1 MRFIRQIIQQ
11 LGLSPRE
18 GGGGAK
24 RFCLPLLALICAAA
38 LAGLYL
44 APSRAADY
52 WSDAANKAWYGDGKS
67 TDFYISTSADLAG
80 LAQLVNERKNFKDK
94 TIHLTADIDLGGAE
108 SWTPIGKAELYE
120 LPKTFNGTFDGG
132 GYAVTG
138 LYIKTD
144 ENYQGLFGYIW
155 NATVKDLSVS
165 GSVSG
170 GDYTG
175 AVVGHAGGDNPGST
189 IINCVSDAAV
199 SGDSYVGGIAGAV
212 EVSQGNAS
220 VSGCVNGGAVS
231 GSSNIGGIAGALNN
245 AIASDCANAGAVTG
259 DGDWDSGIGGIAGY
273 GSDAGVVNCL
283 NRGDVRAEN
292 AAPNAGGIVGYYH
305 NISAKLCTNMGQVY
319 GGGCAG
325 GILGRH
331 DDGTSTVASCASVG
345 GVSGGVNTGAIV
357 GGAFFTGSDGSQSRH
372 ATLSNCLW
380 YERGSVNAGLKA
392 AGDDNSGTFTS
403 AMAASADKYGALA
416 ATYAP
421 DPTSAMIPAGRT
433 KTLFRSWPGVN
444 TSAVTDV
451 SYDVSPAFGL
461 SLDKNDNKS
470 VTATMTTSGDY
481 TVSVSATFTP
491 SKLASG
497 GAPTAYTTEKMT
509 LRVGEG
515 WPYLPVVYVTP
526 GGAGENDGSSWANAM
541 GGADFSAMLKWI
553 DTQNSG
559 TAYEFRVAAGIYA
572 QTETLSLP
580 KGVKLYGGFA
590 GTETE
595 TIASRDIKT
604 NVTTLT
610 AATGASISIVTGGE
624 DATSADT
631 VLDGFTITGGKGT
644 NIGDIFGGGMFNISS
659 SPLVANCIFKDNTSD
674 AGGAMLN
681 YYGSSPYVYKCTF
694 EANTGGAV
702 YNVDDGEGSGPL
714 SPRFAE
720 CVFKKNT
727 AESTSA
733 GIHNSGDGCRS
744 VIERCRFIENESSEG
759 SAVTD
764 SFQACS
770 VISGSEFTKNISTS
784 TSLGGGA
791 IFINTLDTPAI
802 TNCTFIENKAS
813 YQGGA
818 IYAYATSN
826 LALTGCTFSGNSA
839 VSAGGAVYTERATS
853 TIINSIFWDD
863 KAASGS
869 EISVTGGTSD
879 SAVISN
885 CVIKTGGVNGTAAI
899 TSSDIFTGDPK
910 FLNDSPVD
918 NGGPVPTMAVSAGG
932 SAYRA
937 GLKPGTSFTGADG
950 KTYTTP
956 LTDAR
961 GVSFDKAHAEIGAYA
976 YEIASADASVSGSL
990 ELAAG
995 ASADLAPYAGA
1006 KLVSTDVLDTNAGRA
1021 AVWTSASAD
1030 IATVSDG
1037 VASGVAKGKTTLTAS
1052 FGGASGSLPVTV
1064 FAAHGDVT
1072 EERMTD
1078 TPDANGYG
1086 SGVIAVSS
1094 DARESIAI
1102 YDALGLLSDD
1112 QKLPANIDPTANPI
1126 DASSVDVTTSADI
1139 YTSADIRGAV
1149 ARYLSIDAE
1158 AEGDSP
1164 YKVRLVRVNNTVA
1177 SRAGEGDT
1185 LFAKFWRFLTSLFGN
1200 DEEQAKHVED
1210 YLPLQT
1216 NFVISEDQLPG
1227 HLAYRFGYGT
1237 HGDNP
1242 GYQFTSDDMT
1252 EFIREVNPFVVVKS
1266 GDVVEARS
1274 LYDIVSG
1281 DVTKYITVERAG
1293 TTDTT
1298 SNIDHFTYTI
1308 KTRVLLFNKAGAVTV
1323 GAGKEFVMPVALSDD
1338 AKTKTRESG
1347 NYFLVEDGAEDGGYD
1362 LCLAFAV
1369 KTPKVL
1375 HVKPND
1381 GDGNNSGD
1389 GATWDTA
1396 LTSADFADRLR
1407 QINGKVRP
1415 DLASFYAAD
1424 EYGYEFWVA
1433 SGDYRPTADAQKTGY
1448 YFALTSNVRLYGGFA
1463 GTEKSAAD
1471 RAAGNVSTLSG
1482 KLAENVETSY
1492 VLYGTEVK
1500 GAVVDGFTVSG
1511 GDRGI
1516 YLENAEVRI
1525 SGCRVEGNTRRGF
1538 DASSSRLEIESSL
1551 IAANGTSGIWC
1562 ESGAVTLKDST
1573 LTGNKTGAVY
1583 MQDGEGGPYALRA
1596 ENCTFSGNSAE
1607 SSGGA
1612 VSFAG
1617 SSGELLLA
1625 NCTFSG
1631 NSAVTE
1637 GGAGGAIANP
1647 PEGFKIYNTLFAG
1660 NSASRGKDIDAP
1672 STKGELVNSRF
1683 DAGGIYADNI
1693 TSTDCTTAD
1702 ALLLTAS
1709 PDNNGGPVPTMAVSA
1724 GGSAFRAGV
1733 TPGTVISGDFK
1744 TPLTD
1749 ARGVSFDKAHAEIG
1763 AYAYEIAS
1771 ADASVKTGAP
1781 EELILGT
1788 SSDIDNVF
1796 SLAAHLTGTASPDR
1810 YAAAFN
1816 ITSVTS
1822 DVVSVDNG
1830 ALYALKTG
1838 SSTVTAESTKG
1849 KNADGKP
1856 VKFSGATKTLK
1867 VAIPVASLD
1876 ISETPRVI
1884 RRGASAQ
1891 FSLVLPNGY
1900 TSADIESRDIA
1911 WKLPE
1916 GEGKYSI
1923 TPSKDGLSATVTAG
1937 NVLFDASST
1946 ITATI
1951 AGKTS
1956 GETKTLT
1963 ATVSTPVGETPKPPV
1978 TPANRTDGA
1987 GGESGSGILDI
1998 VGTSEDF
2005 AIYDAMNDLGAAANL
2020 PGGISA
2026 DVKPIGATSADVVTS
2041 EDLFSAEQ
2049 IKAAVTEYWGLGA
2062 ASEDRVRLVEVQNTV
2077 ASRADEGGTLFA
2089 KVWRFLV
2096 SLFKD
2101 GGNEAPDAGDY
2112 LPIEAHF
2119 TIGSADIAALPDEVK
2134 EGLSAGN
2141 LLSKVNLFAV
2151 VSEDGKVSARSLA
2164 DAASGDLA
2172 AYITVSGGND
2182 AGYTVQTRVMLFNMK
2197 GGVSGDVEADKAAG
2211 AKWVQPLK
2219 AASSDARP
2227 NDKDN
2232 YFIVQDGAEDDR
2244 YDLCLAFAAKEPNY
2258 AEVSVTASG
2267 DIESKDIEYV
2277 RWTVSGDA
2285 AQHEAGSSA
2294 DIRGGEQSVTLIVPG
2309 GCHVTLSD
2317 ETQTLSRDVKTIT
2330 SADVAWGGEWKITAL
2345 FEKIKAESVTLDK
2358 TTLALAV
2365 GGSYKLTAKA
2375 APAEAYANYA
2385 LWAWTTSDGNVAE
2398 VAADG
2403 TVTAK
2408 AAGKATI
2415 TAAANDGSGAKAE
2428 CVVTVRKSAADDPAV
2443 TPAEPEAVKPE
2454 VVTPNE
2460 NVVPVTPGYVTDPV
2474 KQEDVMNEIGLK
2486 AEDAAVTGNGSLT
2499 VAGGLADKAAE
2510 EVIANDPD
2518 TVSKD
2523 SVISLPVTVS
2533 SADEAGM
2540 IHALGFKVSGDVFG
2554 KVDGVGEIR
2563 VLKIF
2568 TDGGGKAF
2576 TVVTAAEA
2584 MADKTVALYDANNE
2598 IVTGAIDAA
2607 ATYTLTAFILDGGE
2621 YDLDDKA
2628 DGKVIDPIAIIKQ
2641 AEPPVSPTPTPTP
2654 TGGSGGGCNAGAGA
2668 LALAALIPLAVRRGK
2683 R

>member
-1 MRFIRQIIQQ
+1 MTAVSYGVSPDI
-11 LGLSPRE
+11 GLT
-18 GGGGAK
+18 
-24 RFCLPLLALICAAA
+24 L
-38 LAGLYL
+38 
-44 APSRAADY
+44 
-52 WSDAANKAWYGDGKS
+52 
-67 TDFYISTSADLAG
+67 SAD
-80 LAQLVNERKNFKDK
+80 V
-94 TIHLTADIDLGGAE
+94 
-108 SWTPIGKAELYE
+108 
-120 LPKTFNGTFDGG
+120 
-132 GYAVTG
+132 
-138 LYIKTD
+138 
-144 ENYQGLFGYIW
+144 
-155 NATVKDLSVS
+155 
-165 GSVSG
+165 
-170 GDYTG
+170 
-175 AVVGHAGGDNPGST
+175 
-189 IINCVSDAAV
+189 
-199 SGDSYVGGIAGAV
+199 
-212 EVSQGNAS
+212 
-220 VSGCVNGGAVS
+220 
-231 GSSNIGGIAGALNN
+231 
-245 AIASDCANAGAVTG
+245 
-259 DGDWDSGIGGIAGY
+259 
-273 GSDAGVVNCL
+273 
-283 NRGDVRAEN
+283 
-292 AAPNAGGIVGYYH
+292 
-305 NISAKLCTNMGQVY
+305 
-319 GGGCAG
+319 
-325 GILGRH
+325 
-331 DDGTSTVASCASVG
+331 
-345 GVSGGVNTGAIV
+345 
-357 GGAFFTGSDGSQSRH
+357 
-372 ATLSNCLW
+372 
-380 YERGSVNAGLKA
+380 
-392 AGDDNSGTFTS
+392 
-403 AMAASADKYGALA
+403 
-416 ATYAP
+416 
-421 DPTSAMIPAGRT
+421 
-433 KTLFRSWPGVN
+433 
-444 TSAVTDV
+444 
-451 SYDVSPAFGL
+451 
-461 SLDKNDNKS
+461 NKS
-470 VTATMTTSGDY
+470 VAATMEASGDY
-481 TVSVSATFTP
+481 RVSATATFTT
-491 SKLASG
+491 SLLAS
-497 GAPTAYTTEKMT
+497 ATQSQHTTEKMT

-526 GGAGENDGSSWANAM
+526 DGAGEKDGSSWANAM

-553 DTQNSG
+553 NTQNSG
-559 TAYEFRVAAGIYA
+559 KNYNFYVAKGTYA
-572 QTETLSLP
+572 QSETLPLP

-590 GTETE
+590 GTETDIDARE
-595 TIASRDIKT
+595 IAK

-733 GIHNSGDGCRS
+733 GIHNSGGGCRS
-744 VIERCRFIENESSEG
+744 VIERCRFIENESSSDG

-770 VISGSEFTKNISTS
+770 VISDSEFTKNISTS

-813 YQGGA
+813 SRGGA

-869 EISVTGGTSD
+869 EISVSSEISVTGKPSD

-885 CVIKTGGVNGTAAI
+885 CVIKTGGVNGTATI

-910 FLNDSPVD
+910 FLTTSPDD

-937 GLKPGTSFTGADG
+937 GLKPGASFTGADG

-961 GVSFDKAHAEIGAYA
+961 GVSFDVTSADIGAYA
-976 YEIASADASVSGSL
+976 WKAEGGSVSGSL

-995 ASADLAPYAGA
+995 ASADLAPYAEA
-1006 KLVSTDVLDTNAGRA
+1006 KLVSTDVRDMNAGRA
-1021 AVWTSASAD
+1021 AAWTSVNTGV
-1030 IATVSDG
+1030 ATVADG
-1037 VASGVAKGKTTLTAS
+1037 VASGVAKGKTTFTAT
-1052 FGGASGSLPVTV
+1052 FGGLTASGSLPVTV

-1102 YDALGLLSDD
+1102 YDALGLLSAD

-1164 YKVRLVRVNNTVA
+1164 YKVRLVQVNNTVA

-1200 DEEQAKHVED
+1200 DGEQAKHADD

-1227 HLAYRFGYGT
+1227 HLAYRFGWQKNSEQDYK
-1237 HGDNP
+1237 
-1242 GYQFTSDDMT
+1242 FTSDDMT

-1266 GDVVEARS
+1266 GDAVEARS

-1293 TTDTT
+1293 TEGADKLP
-1298 SNIDHFTYTI
+1298 HYTYTI
-1308 KTRVLLFNKAGAVTV
+1308 KTRVLLFNKAGAVTE
-1323 GAGKEFVMPVALSDD
+1323 GAGKEFVMPVTLSDD

-1347 NYFLVEDGAEDGGYD
+1347 NYFLVEDGAEDDRYD

-1375 HVKPND
+1375 HVKQNGGAD
-1381 GDGNNSGD
+1381 GKSGD
-1389 GATWDTA
+1389 GATWGTA

-1407 QINGKVRP
+1407 QINGEVVP
-1415 DLASFYAAD
+1415 GADAFYAAD

-1433 SGDYRPTADAQKTGY
+1433 SGDYRPTADDDSEY
-1448 YFALTSNVRLYGGFA
+1448 YFALTSNVRLCGGFA
-1463 GTEKSAAD
+1463 GTERSVD
-1471 RAAGNVSTLSG
+1471 GRAAGNVSTLSG
-1482 KLAENVETSY
+1482 KLAENETSY

-1511 GDRGI
+1511 GASGL

-1525 SGCRVEGNTRRGF
+1525 SGCRVEGNTERGF
-1538 DASSSRLEIESSL
+1538 YAYSSRLEIESSL
-1551 IAANGTSGIWC
+1551 IAANGGSGIDCW
-1562 ESGAVTLKDST
+1562 SGTVTLKDST
-1573 LTGNKTGAVY
+1573 LTGNKTGTAGGAVY
-1583 MQDGEGGPYALRA
+1583 MQGGICALRA
-1596 ENCTFSGNSAE
+1596 ENCTFSGNSA
-1607 SSGGA
+1607 G
-1612 VSFAG
+1612 
-1617 SSGELLLA
+1617 
-1625 NCTFSG
+1625 
-1631 NSAVTE
+1631 TE

-1647 PEGFKIYNTLFAG
+1647 PAGFKIYNTLFAG
-1660 NSASRGKDIDAP
+1660 NTATSGKDVYAP
-1672 STKGELVNSRF
+1672 NQGELVNCRF
-1683 DAGGIYADNI
+1683 DADGVEADSV

-1709 PDNNGGPVPTMAVSA
+1709 PDDNGGPVPTMAVSA

-1733 TPGTVISGDFK
+1733 TPGGTVISGDFK

-1763 AYAYEIAS
+1763 AYAYVITS

-1788 SSDIDNVF
+1788 SSDIGKVF

-1816 ITSVTS
+1816 ITSAAS

-1849 KNADGKP
+1849 TQADGNP
-1856 VKFSGATKTLK
+1856 VEFSEVTKTLK
-1867 VAIPVASLD
+1867 VAISVASLD
-1876 ISETPRVI
+1876 ISERSRVI

-1900 TSADIESRDIA
+1900 TSADIESRSRDIT
-1911 WKLPE
+1911 WSLT
-1916 GEGKYSI
+1916 GTDYRI

-1987 GGESGSGILDI
+1987 GVESGSGILDI
-1998 VGTSEDF
+1998 VGTSEDV
-2005 AIYDAMNDLGAAANL
+2005 AIYDAMNDLGAANL

-2026 DVKPIGATSADVVTS
+2026 DAKPIGATSADVVTS

-2096 SLFKD
+2096 SLFTRD
-2101 GGNEAPDAGDY
+2101 GRNEAPDAGDY

-2182 AGYTVQTRVMLFNMK
+2182 AGYTVQTRVMLFDME
-2197 GGVSGDVEADKAAG
+2197 GGVSGDAEADKAAG

-2267 DIESKDIEYV
+2267 DIESNDIEYV

-2294 DIRGGEQSVTLIVPG
+2294 DIRGGEQSVTLIVPDG
-2309 GCHVTLSD
+2309 YHVTLSD

-2330 SADVAWGGEWKITAL
+2330 SAVVAWGGEWKITAL

-2385 LWAWTTSDGNVAE
+2385 LWTWTTSDGNVAE

-2428 CVVTVRKSAADDPAV
+2428 CAVTVRKSAADDQEV

-2486 AEDAAVTGNGSLT
+2486 AEDAAVTENGSLT
-2499 VAGGLADKAAE
+2499 VAGGLADKAAG

-2584 MADKTVALYDANNE
+2584 IADKTVALYDANNE

-2607 ATYTLTAFILDGGE
+2607 ATYTLTAFVLDGGE
-2621 YDLDDKA
+2621 YDLDGKT

-2641 AEPPVSPTPTPTP
+2641 AEPPVSPTPTPT
-2654 TGGSGGGCNAGAGA
+2654 GGSGGGCNAGAGA
-2668 LALAALIPLAVRRGK
+2668 LALVLIPMAVRRGK

>member
-38 LAGLYL
+38 LGSWLL
-44 APSRAADY
+44 MRPSSAAITPDT
-52 WSDAANKAWYGDGKS
+52 AWYES
-67 TDFYISTSADLAG
+67 NPHAREFYISTSADLAG
-80 LAQLVNERKNFKDK
+80 LAQLFNDSYNPNLYGK
-94 TIHLTADIDLGGAE
+94 TFHLSADIDLGGVP
-108 SWTPIGKAELYE
+108 WTPIGNETYV
-120 LPKTFNGTFDGG
+120 FQGTFDGG
-132 GYAVTG
+132 GHAVTG
-138 LYIKTD
+138 LYID
-144 ENYQGLFGYIW
+144 GSEDYRGLFGYIF

-165 GSVSG
+165 GSVTTTG
-170 GDYTG
+170 GNVG
-175 AVVGHAGGDNPGST
+175 AVAGCANQST
-189 IINCVSDAAV
+189 ITNCVSDAAV
-199 SGDSYVGGIAGAV
+199 SGGSNVGGIAGSV
-212 EVSQGNAS
+212 ECSIYDPVDI
-220 VSGCVNGGAVS
+220 SGCVNGGRVS
-231 GSSNIGGIAGALNN
+231 GRENNIGGIAGALNN
-245 AIASDCANAGAVTG
+245 AIARDCANAGAVTG
-259 DGDWDSGIGGIAGY
+259 GGSGNSGIGGIVGY
-273 GSDAGVVNCL
+273 GSGGGVVNCL

-292 AAPNAGGIVGYYH
+292 AGANAGGIVGYYS
-305 NISAKLCTNMGQVY
+305 NISAEFCTNMGRVY
-319 GGGCAG
+319 GGGYAG
-325 GILGRH
+325 GILGNH
-331 DDGTSTVASCASVG
+331 FAGDSTVTSCASVG
-345 GVSGGVNTGAIV
+345 GVSGGGSRGAIV
-357 GGAFFTGSDGSQSRH
+357 GGAFFTGSDGSQSRY

-380 YERGSVNAGLKA
+380 YESGSVNAGLKA
-392 AGDDNSGTFTS
+392 AGDDDDEGKFTA
-403 AMAASADKYGALA
+403 AMAASADNYGGFI

-421 DPTSAMIPAGRT
+421 DPFASAIPAGKT
-433 KTLFRSWPGVN
+433 KRLFRSWPGVKAG
-444 TSAVTDV
+444 AVTAV
-451 SYDVSPAFGL
+451 SYDVSPDIGL
-461 SLDKNDNKS
+461 TLSADVNKS
-470 VTATMTTSGDY
+470 VAATMTTSGDY
-481 TVSVSATFTP
+481 RVSATATFTP
-491 SKLASG
+491 LQLASG
-497 GAPTAYTTEKMT
+497 DVTPYTTENMT

-526 GGAGENDGSSWANAM
+526 NGTGEKDGSSWANAM

-553 DTQNSG
+553 NRQNSG

-572 QTETLSLP
+572 QKETLYLS

-590 GTETE
+590 GTETDIDARE
-595 TIASRDIKT
+595 IAK

-644 NIGDIFGGGMFNISS
+644 VQSDGNYYGGGIFISSSNPAIANCVFSDNNAFAGGGMFLEKSNPAIINCDFSNNSGTAAGGALYMEFSAPYIKNCAVTNNVGGGIYGQDSS
-659 SPLVANCIFKDNTSD
+659 IIAEGCVFKDNTYASGVGGGGIGLVEWD
-674 AGGAMLN
+674 DGDPTILSSIKDCSFIGNSAEAGG
-681 YYGSSPYVYKCTF
+681 
-694 EANTGGAV
+694 GGLFT
-702 YNVDDGEGSGPL
+702 EKPL
-714 SPRFAE
+714 S
-720 CVFKKNT
+720 
-727 AESTSA
+727 
-733 GIHNSGDGCRS
+733 I
-744 VIERCRFIENESSEG
+744 
-759 SAVTD
+759 
-764 SFQACS
+764 
-770 VISGSEFTKNISTS
+770 
-784 TSLGGGA
+784 
-791 IFINTLDTPAI
+791 INT
-802 TNCTFIENKAS
+802 
-813 YQGGA
+813 
-818 IYAYATSN
+818 
-826 LALTGCTFSGNSA
+826 TFSGNSTD
-839 VSAGGAVYTERATS
+839 VNGGAIWSYIELSIANCTFSDNKAPKAFGGAISARDKLAVV
-853 TIINSIFWDD
+853 NSVFRNNSS
-863 KAASGS
+863 KAGNPDIHT
-869 EISVTGGTSD
+869 EIS
-879 SAVISN
+879 SATATLQH
-885 CVIKTGGVNGTAAI
+885 CVIKEGGAGGDGAI

-910 FLNDSPVD
+910 FLTASPDD

-932 SAYRA
+932 SAYRN
-937 GLKPGTSFTGADG
+937 GLAPGAHEIGGVSVTVPAA
-950 KTYTTP
+950 
-956 LTDAR
+956 DAR
-961 GVSFDKAHAEIGAYA
+961 GVSFDVTSADIGAYA
-976 YEIASADASVSGSL
+976 WKAEGLSVSGGL
-990 ELAAG
+990 ELFAG
-995 ASADLAPYAGA
+995 VSADIAPYAEA
-1006 KLVSTDVLDTNAGRA
+1006 KLVSTDVRDTKAGRA
-1021 AVWTSASAD
+1021 AAWTSASAD
-1030 IATVSDG
+1030 IAAVADG
-1037 VASGVAKGKTTLTAS
+1037 AVVGVAKGKTTFTAS
-1052 FGGASGSLPVTV
+1052 LGGLPVVGSLPVTV

-1078 TPDANGYG
+1078 IPDANGYG

-1102 YDALGLLSDD
+1102 YDALGLLSAD
-1112 QKLPANIDPTANPI
+1112 QKLPANIDPTAKPI

-1164 YKVRLVRVNNTVA
+1164 YKVRLVQVNNTVA

-1185 LFAKFWRFLTSLFGN
+1185 LFAKFWRFLTSFFGGN
-1200 DEEQAKHVED
+1200 ADEHADD

-1227 HLAYRFGYGT
+1227 HLAYRFGWQKNSEQDYK
-1237 HGDNP
+1237 
-1242 GYQFTSDDMT
+1242 FTSDDMT
-1252 EFIREVNPFVVVKS
+1252 EFIREVNPFVVVRS
-1266 GDVVEARS
+1266 GDAVEARS

-1323 GAGKEFVMPVALSDD
+1323 GAGKEFVMPVTLSDD
-1338 AKTKTRESG
+1338 AKTRASG
-1347 NYFLVEDGAEDGGYD
+1347 NYFLVEDGAADDRYD
-1362 LCLAFAV
+1362 LCLALAV

-1375 HVKPND
+1375 HVKPNGGAD
-1381 GDGNNSGD
+1381 GKSGD
-1389 GATWDTA
+1389 GAAWDTA

-1407 QINGKVRP
+1407 RINGKVEP
-1415 DLASFYAAD
+1415 SALPFYAAD

-1433 SGDYRPTADAQKTGY
+1433 GGDYKPTTDSYNGY
-1448 YFALTSNVRLYGGFA
+1448 YFALTSNVMLRGGFA
-1463 GTEKSAAD
+1463 GTETSAAD
-1471 RAAGNVSTLSG
+1471 RVPGNVSTLNG
-1482 KLAENVETSY
+1482 KLAEGAQANTVIEGKS
-1492 VLYGTEVK
+1492 VK
-1500 GAVVDGFTVSG
+1500 GAAVDGFTVSG
-1511 GDRGI
+1511 GNSGI
-1516 YLENAEVRI
+1516 SLANAEAII
-1525 SGCRVEGNTRRGF
+1525 SGCRVEGNTGGTQGGGIY
-1538 DASSSRLEIESSL
+1538 AVASSRLEIESSL
-1551 IAANGTSGIWC
+1551 ITGNESSLYGGGIYMLD
-1562 ESGAVTLKDST
+1562 SAVTMKNSSLTNNKAGQSGGAAYLNTST
-1573 LTGNKTGAVY
+1573 STC
-1583 MQDGEGGPYALRA
+1583 ALRA
-1596 ENCTFSGNSAE
+1596 ENCTFNGNSAE
-1607 SSGGA
+1607 NNGGA
-1612 VSFAG
+1612 IYTNYD
-1617 SSGELLLA
+1617 GELLLA

-1647 PEGFKIYNTLFAG
+1647 PAGFKIYNTLFAG
-1660 NSASRGKDIDAP
+1660 NTATSGKDVYAP
-1672 STKGELVNSRF
+1672 NQGELVNCRF
-1683 DAGGIYADNI
+1683 DAGGIEADSVV
-1693 TSTDCTTAD
+1693 TSRDCTTAD
-1702 ALLLTAS
+1702 ALLLTVS
-1709 PDNNGGPVPTMAVSA
+1709 PDDNGGPVPTMAVSA

-1733 TPGTVISGDFK
+1733 TPGTVISGGFK

-1771 ADASVKTGAP
+1771 ADAYVKADAP

-1816 ITSVTS
+1816 ITSVAS
-1822 DVVSVDNG
+1822 DVISVDNG

-1838 SSTVTAESTKG
+1838 SSTVKAESTKG
-1849 KNADGKP
+1849 TQANGKP
-1856 VKFSGATKTLK
+1856 VEFSEFSGVTKTLK

-1876 ISETPRVI
+1876 ISERSRVI

-1911 WKLPE
+1911 WSLTT
-1916 GEGKYSI
+1916 GTDYSI
-1923 TPSKDGLSATVTAG
+1923 TADGLSATVTAG
-1937 NVLFDASST
+1937 NVSFGASST

-1963 ATVSTPVGETPKPPV
+1963 AAVSTPVGETPKPPV

-2005 AIYDAMNDLGAAANL
+2005 AIYDAMKGLGAAANL

-2026 DVKPIGATSADVVTS
+2026 DAKPIGATSADVVTS

-2096 SLFKD
+2096 SLFTRD
-2101 GGNEAPDAGDY
+2101 GGNEAPDASDY

-2182 AGYTVQTRVMLFNMK
+2182 AGYTVQTRVMLFDMK
-2197 GGVSGDVEADKAAG
+2197 GGVSGDAEADKAAG
-2211 AKWVQPLK
+2211 ARWVQPLK
-2219 AASSDARP
+2219 VSSPDQRT
-2227 NDKDN
+2227 NEKDN

-2267 DIESKDIEYV
+2267 DIESNDIEYV

-2309 GCHVTLSD
+2309 GYHVTLSD
-2317 ETQTLSRDVKTIT
+2317 ETQTLSRDVKMI
-2330 SADVAWGGEWKITAL
+2330 SADVTWGGEWKITAL

-2428 CVVTVRKSAADDPAV
+2428 CAVTVRNSAADDPEV
-2443 TPAEPEAVKPE
+2443 TPTEPEAVKPE

-2486 AEDAAVTGNGSLT
+2486 AEDAAVTENGSLT
-2499 VAGGLADKAAE
+2499 VAGALADKAAG

-2554 KVDGVGEIR
+2554 KVDGVSEIR
-2563 VLKIF
+2563 VLKVF

-2584 MADKTVALYDANNE
+2584 IADKTVALYDANNE

-2607 ATYTLTAFILDGGE
+2607 ATYTLTAFVLDGGE
-2621 YDLDDKA
+2621 YDLDGKT

-2641 AEPPVSPTPTPTP
+2641 AEPPVSPTPTPT
-2654 TGGSGGGCNAGAGA
+2654 GGSGGGCNAGAGA
-2668 LALAALIPLAVRRGK
+2668 LALVLIPMAVRRGK

>member
-38 LAGLYL
+38 LGSWLL
-44 APSRAADY
+44 MRPSSAAITPDTKWY
-52 WSDAANKAWYGDGKS
+52 AKNPDAEE
-67 TDFYISTSADLAG
+67 FYISTSADLAG
-80 LAQLVNERKNFKDK
+80 LAGLVNTSRRSFSGK
-94 TIHLTADIDLGGAE
+94 TIHLSADIDLGGE
-108 SWTPIGKAELYE
+108 PWTPIGKNETYV
-120 LPKTFNGTFDGG
+120 FQGIFDGG
-132 GYAVTG
+132 GHAVTG
-138 LYIKTD
+138 LYINGSKD
-144 ENYQGLFGYIW
+144 YRGLFGYISS
-155 NATVKDLSVS
+155 ATVKDLSVS

-170 GDYTG
+170 GDCTGAVVGYAFSATVKDLSVSGSVSGGNYTG
-175 AVVGHAGGDNPGST
+175 AVVGYADTSRIT
-189 IINCVSDAAV
+189 NCVSDAAV
-199 SGDSYVGGIAGAV
+199 SGGSYVGGIAGNVRGSAD
-212 EVSQGNAS
+212 ERAYI
-220 VSGCVNGGAVS
+220 SGCVNGGRVS
-231 GSSNIGGIAGALNN
+231 GREINIGGIAGALSD
-245 AIASDCANAGAVTG
+245 AIARDCANAGAVTG
-259 DGDWDSGIGGIAGY
+259 GGSGYSGIGGIAGY

-283 NRGDVRAEN
+283 NRGDARAD
-292 AAPNAGGIVGYYH
+292 AAYANAGGIIGYYRG
-305 NISAKLCTNMGQVY
+305 ITAELCTNMGRVY
-319 GGGCAG
+319 SGGYAG

-331 DDGTSTVASCASVG
+331 DSGVSTVASCASVG

-357 GGAFFTGSDGSQSRH
+357 GEASSTGPYGEKEWH

-380 YERGSVNAGLKA
+380 YESGPVNAGLKA
-392 AGDDNSGTFTS
+392 AGDDNNGKITS
-403 AMAASADKYGALA
+403 AMAASADNYGTLA

-421 DPTSAMIPAGRT
+421 DPASAMIPQGKT

-444 TSAVTDV
+444 TSAVTAV
-451 SYDVSPAFGL
+451 SYDVSPDTGL
-461 SLDKNDNKS
+461 TLRADVNKS

-481 TVSVSATFTP
+481 TVSATAEFTTSLLASATQ
-491 SKLASG
+491 SQH
-497 GAPTAYTTEKMT
+497 TTEKMT

-526 GGAGENDGSSWANAM
+526 NGTGEKDGSSWANAM

-553 DTQNSG
+553 NRQNSG
-559 TAYEFRVAAGIYA
+559 TAYEFRVAAGTYA
-572 QTETLSLP
+572 QSETLPLP

-590 GTETE
+590 GTET
-595 TIASRDIKT
+595 DIDAREIKN
-604 NVTTLT
+604 NVTILSRN
-610 AATGASISIVTGGE
+610 AALPDDVKFSIVTAEGG
-624 DATSADT
+624 ATSADT
-631 VLDGFTITGGKGT
+631 VLDGFTITGGTGT
-644 NIGDIFGGGMFNISS
+644 HAGGNYYVGGGMVLDKS
-659 SPLVANCIFKDNTSD
+659 SPAIINCEFSNNNVPT
-674 AGGAMLN
+674 A
-681 YYGSSPYVYKCTF
+681 
-694 EANTGGAV
+694 GGAV
-702 YNVDDGEGSGPL
+702 YMEFSAPYIKNCAVTNNVGGGIYGQDSSIIAEG
-714 SPRFAE
+714 
-720 CVFKKNT
+720 CVFRDNVRDGGQGGGVSVTESDSTNPLVPTTPSSIKNCSFIGNSAQT
-727 AESTSA
+727 GGGLFTQVPVSIINTTFHGNRAKAE
-733 GIHNSGDGCRS
+733 
-744 VIERCRFIENESSEG
+744 
-759 SAVTD
+759 
-764 SFQACS
+764 
-770 VISGSEFTKNISTS
+770 
-784 TSLGGGA
+784 GGA
-791 IFINTLDTPAI
+791 IHT
-802 TNCTFIENKAS
+802 
-813 YQGGA
+813 YGA
-818 IYAYATSN
+818 LSIANS
-826 LALTGCTFSGNSA
+826 TFSGNSA
-839 VSAGGAVYTERATS
+839 VSPGGAINTRAKLAV
-853 TIINSIFWDD
+853 INSIFHNNSSN
-863 KAASGS
+863 SGNP
-869 EISVTGGTSD
+869 EIHTDSTS
-879 SAVISN
+879 ATATLQN
-885 CVIKTGGVNGTAAI
+885 CVITEGGAGGTATI

-910 FLNDSPVD
+910 FLNDSPVG

-937 GLKPGTSFTGADG
+937 GLKPGASFTGADG

-961 GVSFDKAHAEIGAYA
+961 GVSFDVTSADIGAYA
-976 YEIASADASVSGSL
+976 WKAEGFSVSGSL

-1021 AVWTSASAD
+1021 AVWTSTSAD
-1030 IATVSDG
+1030 IATVADG
-1037 VASGVAKGKTTLTAS
+1037 VASGVAKGKTTFTAT
-1052 FGGASGSLPVTV
+1052 FGGLTASGSLPVTV

-1102 YDALGLLSDD
+1102 YDALGLLSAD
-1112 QKLPANIDPTANPI
+1112 QKLPANIDPAAKPI

-1164 YKVRLVRVNNTVA
+1164 YKVRLVQVNNTVA

-1185 LFAKFWRFLTSLFGN
+1185 LFAKFWRFLTSFFGN
-1200 DEEQAKHVED
+1200 DGEQAKHADD

-1227 HLAYRFGYGT
+1227 HLAYRFGRQKD
-1237 HGDNP
+1237 GD
-1242 GYQFTSDDMT
+1242 QFTSDDMT
-1252 EFIREVNPFVVVKS
+1252 EFIREVNPFVVVRS
-1266 GDVVEARS
+1266 GDAVEARS

-1308 KTRVLLFNKAGAVTV
+1308 KTRVLLFNKAGAVTE
-1323 GAGKEFVMPVALSDD
+1323 GAGKEFVMPVTLSDD
-1338 AKTKTRESG
+1338 AKTRESG
-1347 NYFLVEDGAEDGGYD
+1347 NYFLVEDGAEDDRYD

-1375 HVKPND
+1375 HVKPNG

-1389 GATWDTA
+1389 GATWGTA

-1415 DLASFYAAD
+1415 DPASYYAAD

-1433 SGDYRPTADAQKTGY
+1433 SGDYKPTADDYSGY

-1463 GTEKSAAD
+1463 GTERSVD
-1471 RAAGNVSTLSG
+1471 GRAAGNVSTLNG
-1482 KLAENVETSY
+1482 KLANVKARD

-1511 GDRGI
+1511 GANGL

-1525 SGCRVEGNTRRGF
+1525 SGCRVKGNTERGF
-1538 DASSSRLEIESSL
+1538 YALSSRLEIESSL
-1551 IAANGTSGIWC
+1551 IAANGDSGIWC

-1573 LTGNKTGAVY
+1573 LTGNKTEAAGGAVLL
-1583 MQDGEGGPYALRA
+1583 QKWQGGTCALRA

-1607 SSGGA
+1607 SNGGA
-1612 VSFAG
+1612 VSFAA

-1631 NSAVTE
+1631 NSAGTE
-1637 GGAGGAIANP
+1637 GGAIANP
-1647 PEGFKIYNTLFAG
+1647 PAGFKIYNTLFAG
-1660 NSASRGKDIDAP
+1660 NSASRGKDVDAP
-1672 STKGELVNSRF
+1672 NQGELVNCRF
-1683 DAGGIYADNI
+1683 DADGIYAGNI

-1709 PDNNGGPVPTMAVSA
+1709 PDDNGGPVPTMAVSA
-1724 GGSAFRAGV
+1724 GGSAFRAGA

-1771 ADASVKTGAP
+1771 ADASVKTDAP

-1788 SSDIDNVF
+1788 SSDIGKVF
-1796 SLAAHLTGTASPDR
+1796 SLAAHLTKTASPDR

-1816 ITSVTS
+1816 ITSAAS

-1849 KNADGKP
+1849 TQADGNP
-1856 VKFSGATKTLK
+1856 VEFSEATKTLK
-1867 VAIPVASLD
+1867 VAISVASLG

-1884 RRGASAQ
+1884 RRGASAL

-1911 WKLPE
+1911 WSLTT
-1916 GEGKYSI
+1916 GTDYSI
-1923 TPSKDGLSATVTAG
+1923 TPSADGLSATVTAG
-1937 NVLFDASST
+1937 NVSFGASST

-1956 GETKTLT
+1956 GETKMLT
-1963 ATVSTPVGETPKPPV
+1963 ADVSTPVGETPKPPV

-1998 VGTSEDF
+1998 IGTSEDF
-2005 AIYDAMNDLGAAANL
+2005 AIYDAMKDLSAATNL

-2026 DVKPIGATSADVVTS
+2026 DAKPIGATSADVVTS

-2096 SLFKD
+2096 SLFTQD
-2101 GGNEAPDAGDY
+2101 GGNEAPGASDY

-2134 EGLSAGN
+2134 DGLSAGN

-2182 AGYTVQTRVMLFNMK
+2182 AGYTVQTRVMLFDME
-2197 GGVSGDVEADKAAG
+2197 GGVSGDAEADKAAG

-2294 DIRGGEQSVTLIVPG
+2294 DIRGGEQSVTLIVPD

-2317 ETQTLSRDVKTIT
+2317 ETQTLSRDVKMI
-2330 SADVAWGGEWKITAL
+2330 SADVTWGGEWKITAL

-2415 TAAANDGSGAKAE
+2415 TAAANDGSGAKAD
-2428 CVVTVRKSAADDPAV
+2428 CAVTVRKSAADDPAV

-2486 AEDAAVTGNGSLT
+2486 AEDAAVTENGSLT
-2499 VAGGLADKAAE
+2499 VAGALADKAAE

-2584 MADKTVALYDANNE
+2584 IADKTVALYDANNE

-2607 ATYTLTAFILDGGE
+2607 ATYTLTAFVLDGGE
-2621 YDLDDKA
+2621 YDLDGKT

-2641 AEPPVSPTPTPTP
+2641 AEPPVSPTPTP

>member
-38 LAGLYL
+38 LGSWLL
-44 APSRAADY
+44 MRPSSAAITP
-52 WSDAANKAWYGDGKS
+52 NKTWYGDGKS

-80 LAQLVNERKNFKDK
+80 LAQLVNAGTERFKGK

-108 SWTPIGKAELYE
+108 SWTPIGKADP
-120 LPKTFNGTFDGG
+120 PKPFHGTFDGG
-132 GYAVTG
+132 GHAVTG

-170 GDYTG
+170 GNYTG
-175 AVVGHAGGDNPGST
+175 AVVGYAGGENPGST

-319 GGGCAG
+319 GGDCAG

-357 GGAFFTGSDGSQSRH
+357 GGAFSTGSDGSQSQH
-372 ATLSNCLW
+372 AALSNCLW
-380 YERGSVNAGLKA
+380 YESGPVNAGLKA

-403 AMAASADKYGALA
+403 AVAASADNYGALA

-433 KTLFRSWPGVN
+433 KTLFRSWPGVKAG
-444 TSAVTDV
+444 AVTAV
-451 SYDVSPAFGL
+451 SYDVSPAVGL

-470 VTATMTTSGDY
+470 VTATMRAAGSY
-481 TVSVSATFTP
+481 TVSATAEFTTSLLASATQSQHAT
-491 SKLASG
+491 K
-497 GAPTAYTTEKMT
+497 KMT

-515 WPYLPVVYVTP
+515 WPYLPVAYVTP
-526 GGAGENDGSSWANAM
+526 GGAGEKDGSSWANAM

-553 DTQNSG
+553 NTQNSG
-559 TAYEFRVAAGIYA
+559 KNYNFYVAKGTYA
-572 QTETLSLP
+572 QSETLPLP

-590 GTETE
+590 GTETDIDARE
-595 TIASRDIKT
+595 IAK

-631 VLDGFTITGGKGT
+631 VLDGFTITGGTGT
-644 NIGDIFGGGMFNISS
+644 YADGSDYVGGGMFLDAS
-659 SPLVANCIFKDNTSD
+659 SPAIINCEFSNNNVPTAGGALYMQFSAPYIKNCAVINNSGGGVYGQDSSIIAEGCVFKDNTY
-674 AGGAMLN
+674 A
-681 YYGSSPYVYKCTF
+681 
-694 EANTGGAV
+694 
-702 YNVDDGEGSGPL
+702 SG
-714 SPRFAE
+714 
-720 CVFKKNT
+720 
-727 AESTSA
+727 
-733 GIHNSGDGCRS
+733 
-744 VIERCRFIENESSEG
+744 
-759 SAVTD
+759 
-764 SFQACS
+764 
-770 VISGSEFTKNISTS
+770 
-784 TSLGGGA
+784 LGGGIGLVA
-791 IFINTLDTPAI
+791 ECDDDDGDPTILSSIKDCSFIGNSAEAGGGLFTEKPLSIINT
-802 TNCTFIENKAS
+802 TFSGNSTVAE
-813 YQGGA
+813 GGA
-818 IYAYATSN
+818 IWSYIELSIAN
-826 LALTGCTFSGNSA
+826 CTFSGNSTGNGGA
-839 VSAGGAVYTERATS
+839 ISAGDKLAVVNSVFRNNSSKKGNPDIHTQYRGATATLQH
-853 TIINSIFWDD
+853 
-863 KAASGS
+863 
-869 EISVTGGTSD
+869 
-879 SAVISN
+879 
-885 CVIKTGGVNGTAAI
+885 CVIKEGGAGGDGTI

-910 FLNDSPVD
+910 FLNDSPVC

-937 GLKPGTSFTGADG
+937 GLKPGASFTGADG
-950 KTYTTP
+950 NTYNTP

-961 GVSFDKAHAEIGAYA
+961 GVSFDVTSADIGAYA
-976 YEIASADASVSGSL
+976 WKAEGISVSGSL

-995 ASADLAPYAGA
+995 ASADLAPYAEA
-1006 KLVSTDVLDTNAGRA
+1006 ELVSTGVRDTNAGRA
-1021 AVWTSASAD
+1021 AVWTSTSAG
-1030 IATVSDG
+1030 IATVADG

-1102 YDALGLLSDD
+1102 YDALGLLSAD
-1112 QKLPANIDPTANPI
+1112 QKLPANIDPTAKPI

-1164 YKVRLVRVNNTVA
+1164 YKVRLVQVNNTVA

-1185 LFAKFWRFLTSLFGN
+1185 LFAKFWRFLKSLFGGN
-1200 DEEQAKHVED
+1200 ADEQAKHADD

-1227 HLAYRFGYGT
+1227 HLAYKFGAGKY
-1237 HGDNP
+1237 HNLD
-1242 GYQFTSDDMT
+1242 YKFTSDDMT
-1252 EFIREVNPFVVVKS
+1252 EFISEVNPFVVVKS
-1266 GDVVEARS
+1266 GDAVEARS

-1281 DVTKYITVERAG
+1281 DAAKYITVERAG
-1293 TTDTT
+1293 TEGAD
-1298 SNIDHFTYTI
+1298 NLPHYTYTI
-1308 KTRVLLFNKAGAVTV
+1308 KTRVLLFNKAGAVTE

-1338 AKTKTRESG
+1338 AKTRESG
-1347 NYFLVEDGAEDGGYD
+1347 NYFLVEDGTEDDGYD

-1375 HVKPND
+1375 HVKQNGDAD
-1381 GDGNNSGD
+1381 GKSGD
-1389 GATWDTA
+1389 GATWGTA

-1407 QINGKVRP
+1407 QINGEVEP
-1415 DLASFYAAD
+1415 STYAFYAAD

-1433 SGDYRPTADAQKTGY
+1433 SGDYRPTAGETEEYVGY
-1448 YFALTSNVRLYGGFA
+1448 YFTLTSNVRLRGGFA
-1463 GTEKSAAD
+1463 GTETSAAD
-1471 RAAGNVSTLSG
+1471 RVPGNVSTLSG
-1482 KLAENVETSY
+1482 KLAENVETFY

-1511 GDRGI
+1511 GARGI
-1516 YLENAEVRI
+1516 YLNNAEVRI
-1525 SGCRVEGNTRRGF
+1525 SGCRVEGNTESGF
-1538 DASSSRLEIESSL
+1538 RASSSRLEIESSL
-1551 IAANGTSGIWC
+1551 IAANGASGIWC

-1573 LTGNKTGAVY
+1573 LTGNKTGTAGGAVY
-1583 MQDGEGGPYALRA
+1583 MQEGEGETCALRA

-1612 VSFAG
+1612 VLFAA

-1672 STKGELVNSRF
+1672 STKGELVNCRF

-1709 PDNNGGPVPTMAVSA
+1709 PDNNGGPVPTIAVSA
-1724 GGSAFRAGV
+1724 GGSAFRAG
-1733 TPGTVISGDFK
+1733 TAPDKVISGDFK

-1749 ARGVSFDKAHAEIG
+1749 ARGVSFDKAHAHAEIG
-1763 AYAYEIAS
+1763 AYAYVIES

-1788 SSDIDNVF
+1788 SSDIGKVF

-1816 ITSVTS
+1816 ITSAAS
-1822 DVVSVDNG
+1822 DVISVDNG

-1838 SSTVTAESTKG
+1838 SSTVKAESTKG
-1849 KNADGKP
+1849 TQADGKP
-1856 VKFSGATKTLK
+1856 VEFSGVTKTLK

-1884 RRGASAQ
+1884 RRGASAL

-1916 GEGKYSI
+1916 GEGNYSI

-1937 NVLFDASST
+1937 NVSFGASST

-1963 ATVSTPVGETPKPPV
+1963 AAVSTPVGETPKPPV

-1998 VGTSEDF
+1998 VGTSEDV
-2005 AIYDAMNDLGAAANL
+2005 AIYDAMKDLSAAANL

-2026 DVKPIGATSADVVTS
+2026 DAKPIGATSADVVTS

-2096 SLFKD
+2096 SLFKN

-2119 TIGSADIAALPDEVK
+2119 TIGSADIAALPDEVQD
-2134 EGLSAGN
+2134 GLSAGN

-2182 AGYTVQTRVMLFNMK
+2182 AGYTVQTRVMLFDMK
-2197 GGVSGDVEADKAAG
+2197 GGVSGDAAVG

-2267 DIESKDIEYV
+2267 DIESNDIEYV

-2294 DIRGGEQSVTLIVPG
+2294 DIRGGEQSVTLIVPD

-2317 ETQTLSRDVKTIT
+2317 ETQTLSRDVKMI
-2330 SADVAWGGEWKITAL
+2330 SADVTWGGEWKITAL

-2358 TTLALAV
+2358 TTLALAA

-2428 CVVTVRKSAADDPAV
+2428 CAVTVRKSAADDPEV

-2486 AEDAAVTGNGSLT
+2486 AEDAAVTENGSLT
-2499 VAGGLADKAAE
+2499 VAGGLADKAAG

-2584 MADKTVALYDANNE
+2584 IADKTVALYDANNE

-2621 YDLDDKA
+2621 YDLDGKT

-2641 AEPPVSPTPTPTP
+2641 AEPPVSPTPTPT
-2654 TGGSGGGCNAGAGA
+2654 GGSGGGCNAGAGA
-2668 LALAALIPLAVRRGK
+2668 LALVLIPMAVRRGK

>member
-1 MRFIRQIIQQ
+1 MQKSAPYIKNCVVINN
-11 LGLSPRE
+11 S
-18 GGGGAK
+18 GGG
-24 RFCLPLLALICAAA
+24 IC
-38 LAGLYL
+38 
-44 APSRAADY
+44 
-52 WSDAANKAWYGDGKS
+52 
-67 TDFYISTSADLAG
+67 
-80 LAQLVNERKNFKDK
+80 
-94 TIHLTADIDLGGAE
+94 
-108 SWTPIGKAELYE
+108 
-120 LPKTFNGTFDGG
+120 
-132 GYAVTG
+132 
-138 LYIKTD
+138 
-144 ENYQGLFGYIW
+144 
-155 NATVKDLSVS
+155 
-165 GSVSG
+165 
-170 GDYTG
+170 
-175 AVVGHAGGDNPGST
+175 
-189 IINCVSDAAV
+189 
-199 SGDSYVGGIAGAV
+199 GDSSSIIA
-212 EVSQGNAS
+212 EE
-220 VSGCVNGGAVS
+220 CV
-231 GSSNIGGIAGALNN
+231 
-245 AIASDCANAGAVTG
+245 
-259 DGDWDSGIGGIAGY
+259 
-273 GSDAGVVNCL
+273 
-283 NRGDVRAEN
+283 
-292 AAPNAGGIVGYYH
+292 
-305 NISAKLCTNMGQVY
+305 
-319 GGGCAG
+319 
-325 GILGRH
+325 
-331 DDGTSTVASCASVG
+331 
-345 GVSGGVNTGAIV
+345 
-357 GGAFFTGSDGSQSRH
+357 
-372 ATLSNCLW
+372 
-380 YERGSVNAGLKA
+380 
-392 AGDDNSGTFTS
+392 
-403 AMAASADKYGALA
+403 
-416 ATYAP
+416 
-421 DPTSAMIPAGRT
+421 
-433 KTLFRSWPGVN
+433 
-444 TSAVTDV
+444 
-451 SYDVSPAFGL
+451 
-461 SLDKNDNKS
+461 
-470 VTATMTTSGDY
+470 
-481 TVSVSATFTP
+481 
-491 SKLASG
+491 
-497 GAPTAYTTEKMT
+497 
-509 LRVGEG
+509 
-515 WPYLPVVYVTP
+515 
-526 GGAGENDGSSWANAM
+526 
-541 GGADFSAMLKWI
+541 
-553 DTQNSG
+553 
-559 TAYEFRVAAGIYA
+559 
-572 QTETLSLP
+572 
-580 KGVKLYGGFA
+580 
-590 GTETE
+590 
-595 TIASRDIKT
+595 
-604 NVTTLT
+604 
-610 AATGASISIVTGGE
+610 
-624 DATSADT
+624 
-631 VLDGFTITGGKGT
+631 
-644 NIGDIFGGGMFNISS
+644 
-659 SPLVANCIFKDNTSD
+659 FKDNTYTD
-674 AGGAMLN
+674 GNGNNMGGGISL
-681 YYGSSPYVYKCTF
+681 G
-694 EANTGGAV
+694 
-702 YNVDDGEGSGPL
+702 
-714 SPRFAE
+714 
-720 CVFKKNT
+720 
-727 AESTSA
+727 SA
-733 GIHNSGDGCRS
+733 GTTPSSIKNCS
-744 VIERCRFIENESSEG
+744 FIGNY
-759 SAVTD
+759 A
-764 SFQACS
+764 QR
-770 VISGSEFTKNISTS
+770 
-784 TSLGGGA
+784 GGGSL
-791 IFINTLDTPAI
+791 FT
-802 TNCTFIENKAS
+802 
-813 YQGGA
+813 QGEH
-818 IYAYATSN
+818 ISVVN
-826 LALTGCTFSGNSA
+826 STFSGNSTD
-839 VSAGGAVYTERATS
+839 VNGGAIWSYIKLSIANCTFSDNKAPKAYGGAISARDKLAVVNSVFRNNSSKAGNPDIHTEIRSATA
-853 TIINSIFWDD
+853 TLQH
-863 KAASGS
+863 
-869 EISVTGGTSD
+869 
-879 SAVISN
+879 
-885 CVIKTGGVNGTAAI
+885 CVIKEGGAGGDGEI

-937 GLKPGTSFTGADG
+937 GLKPGASFTGADG

-961 GVSFDKAHAEIGAYA
+961 GVSFDVTSADIGAYA
-976 YEIASADASVSGSL
+976 WKAEGGFSVSGSL

-1006 KLVSTDVLDTNAGRA
+1006 KLVSTGVRDTNAGRA
-1021 AVWTSASAD
+1021 AVWTSTSAD
-1030 IATVSDG
+1030 IATVADG
-1037 VASGVAKGKTTLTAS
+1037 VASGVAKGKTTFTAT
-1052 FGGASGSLPVTV
+1052 FGGLTASGSLPVTV

-1094 DARESIAI
+1094 DAKESIAI
-1102 YDALGLLSDD
+1102 YDALGLLSTD
-1112 QKLPANIDPTANPI
+1112 QKLPANIDPTAKPI

-1158 AEGDSP
+1158 AEGNSL
-1164 YKVRLVRVNNTVA
+1164 YKVRLVQVNNTVA

-1185 LFAKFWRFLTSLFGN
+1185 LFAKFWRFLTSLFGGN
-1200 DEEQAKHVED
+1200 ADEHAED

-1227 HLAYRFGYGT
+1227 HLAYKFGRQKNSEQ
-1237 HGDNP
+1237 GD
-1242 GYQFTSDDMT
+1242 QFTSDDMT

-1266 GDVVEARS
+1266 GDAVEARS

-1281 DVTKYITVERAG
+1281 DVTKYITVERAR
-1293 TTDTT
+1293 TTVAG
-1298 SNIDHFTYTI
+1298 NIVDHFTYTI
-1308 KTRVLLFNKAGAVTV
+1308 KTRVLLFNKAGAVTE

-1338 AKTKTRESG
+1338 AKTRESG

-1375 HVKPND
+1375 HVKQKGGAD
-1381 GDGNNSGD
+1381 GKSGD
-1389 GATWDTA
+1389 GATWGTA

-1407 QINGKVRP
+1407 QINGEVVP
-1415 DLASFYAAD
+1415 DADAFYAAD

-1433 SGDYRPTADAQKTGY
+1433 SGDYRPTADAQQTGY
-1448 YFALTSNVRLYGGFA
+1448 YFTLTSNVRLYGGFA

-1482 KLAENVETSY
+1482 KLAEDVKTSY
-1492 VLYGTEVK
+1492 VLYGTDVK

-1525 SGCRVEGNTRRGF
+1525 SGCRVEGNTRSGF

-1562 ESGAVTLKDST
+1562 KSGAVTLKDST
-1573 LTGNKTGAVY
+1573 LTGNKTGTAGGAVY
-1583 MQDGEGGPYALRA
+1583 MQEVQEGEGETCALRA

-1612 VSFAG
+1612 VSFAD
-1617 SSGELLLA
+1617 SSGELLLV

-1672 STKGELVNSRF
+1672 STKGELVNCRF
-1683 DAGGIYADNI
+1683 DADGVYADVEADSVV

-1709 PDNNGGPVPTMAVSA
+1709 PDDNGGPVPTIAVSA

-1733 TPGTVISGDFK
+1733 TPDTVISGDFK

-1749 ARGVSFDKAHAEIG
+1749 ARGVSFDVTSADIG

-1771 ADASVKTGAP
+1771 ADASVKAGAP

-1788 SSDIDNVF
+1788 SSDIGNVF
-1796 SLAAHLTGTASPDR
+1796 SLAAHLTGTASPDI

-1816 ITSVTS
+1816 ITSVAS

-1856 VKFSGATKTLK
+1856 VEFSGVTKTLK

-1884 RRGASAQ
+1884 RRGASAL

-1911 WKLPE
+1911 WSLTT
-1916 GEGKYSI
+1916 GTDYSI
-1923 TPSKDGLSATVTAG
+1923 TPSADGLSATVTAG
-1937 NVLFDASST
+1937 NVSFGASST

-1951 AGKTS
+1951 TGKTS

-2005 AIYDAMNDLGAAANL
+2005 AIYDAMKDLSAAANL

-2026 DVKPIGATSADVVTS
+2026 DAKPIGATSADVVTS

-2049 IKAAVTEYWGLGA
+2049 IKAAVTEYWELGA

-2096 SLFKD
+2096 SLFKG

-2197 GGVSGDVEADKAAG
+2197 GGVSGDAEADKAAG

-2219 AASSDARP
+2219 TASSDARP

-2232 YFIVQDGAEDDR
+2232 YFIVQDGAKDDR

-2309 GCHVTLSD
+2309 GYHVTLSD
-2317 ETQTLSRDVKTIT
+2317 ETQMLSRDVKMI
-2330 SADVAWGGEWKITAL
+2330 SADVAWGVGEWKITAL

-2358 TTLALAV
+2358 TTLALAA

-2428 CVVTVRKSAADDPAV
+2428 CAVTVRKSAADDPAV

-2499 VAGGLADKAAE
+2499 VAGALADKAAE

-2584 MADKTVALYDANNE
+2584 IADKTVALYDANNE

-2621 YDLDDKA
+2621 YDLDGKT

-2641 AEPPVSPTPTPTP
+2641 AAPPVSPTPTP

>member
-38 LAGLYL
+38 LGSWLL
-44 APSRAADY
+44 MRPSSAAITPDT
-52 WSDAANKAWYGDGKS
+52 AWYTKNPNARE
-67 TDFYISTSADLAG
+67 FYISTSADLAG
-80 LAQLVNERKNFKDK
+80 LAQLFNYSYNPNLYGK
-94 TIHLTADIDLGGAE
+94 TFHLSADIDLGGVP
-108 SWTPIGKAELYE
+108 WTPIGNETYV
-120 LPKTFNGTFDGG
+120 FQGTFDGG
-132 GYAVTG
+132 GHAVTG
-138 LYIKTD
+138 LYINGSED
-144 ENYQGLFGYIW
+144 YRGLFGYIFY
-155 NATVKDLSVS
+155 ATVKDLSVS
-165 GSVSG
+165 GSVTTTG
-170 GDYTG
+170 GNVG
-175 AVVGHAGGDNPGST
+175 AVAGCANQST
-189 IINCVSDAAV
+189 ITNCVSDAAV
-199 SGDSYVGGIAGAV
+199 SGGSYVGGIAGNVRGSAD
-212 EVSQGNAS
+212 ERAYI
-220 VSGCVNGGAVS
+220 SGCVNGGRVS
-231 GSSNIGGIAGALNN
+231 GRENNIGGIAGALNN
-245 AIASDCANAGAVTG
+245 AIARDCANAGAVTG
-259 DGDWDSGIGGIAGY
+259 GGSGNSGIGGIAGY

-283 NRGDVRAEN
+283 NRGDVRAKN
-292 AAPNAGGIVGYYH
+292 ADANAGGIVGYYYT
-305 NISAKLCTNMGQVY
+305 ITAEFCTNMGRVY

-325 GILGRH
+325 GILGNH
-331 DDGTSTVASCASVG
+331 FAGDSNVTSCASVG
-345 GVSGGVNTGAIV
+345 GVSGGGNTGAIV
-357 GGAFFTGSDGSQSRH
+357 GGAFFTGSDRPSQH

-380 YERGSVNAGLKA
+380 YESGPVNAGLKA
-392 AGDDNSGTFTS
+392 AGDDDKGKFTA
-403 AMAASADKYGALA
+403 AMAASADNYGTLA

-421 DPTSAMIPAGRT
+421 DPASAMIPAGRT
-433 KTLFRSWPGVN
+433 KTLFRSWPGVEAG
-444 TSAVTDV
+444 AVTAV
-451 SYDVSPAFGL
+451 SYDVSPDSGL
-461 SLDKNDNKS
+461 TLSADVNNS
-470 VTATMTTSGDY
+470 VAATMAASGDY
-481 TVSVSATFTP
+481 RVSATATFTP
-491 SKLASG
+491 LQLASG
-497 GAPTAYTTEKMT
+497 DVTPYATGKMT

-515 WPYLPVVYVTP
+515 WPYLAVIYVKPDGT
-526 GGAGENDGSSWANAM
+526 GNGSSWANAM

-553 DTQNSG
+553 NRQNSG
-559 TAYEFRVAAGIYA
+559 TAYEFRVAAGTYA
-572 QTETLSLP
+572 QSETLPLP

-604 NVTTLT
+604 NETILSRD
-610 AATGASISIVTGGE
+610 ASVDNISIVTAEGG
-624 DATSADT
+624 ATSADT
-631 VLDGFTITGGKGT
+631 VLDGFTITGGTGT
-644 NIGDIFGGGMFNISS
+644 HVGGSYYVGGGMVLDAS
-659 SPLVANCIFKDNTSD
+659 SPAIINCEFSNNNVPT
-674 AGGAMLN
+674 A
-681 YYGSSPYVYKCTF
+681 
-694 EANTGGAV
+694 GGAV
-702 YNVDDGEGSGPL
+702 YMEFSAPYIKNCAVTNNVGGGIYGKDSSIIAEG
-714 SPRFAE
+714 
-720 CVFKKNT
+720 CVFRDNVR
-727 AESTSA
+727 
-733 GIHNSGDGCRS
+733 DG
-744 VIERCRFIENESSEG
+744 G
-759 SAVTD
+759 
-764 SFQACS
+764 
-770 VISGSEFTKNISTS
+770 
-784 TSLGGGA
+784 LGGGVSVTESDSTNPLVPTTPSSIKNCSFIGNSA
-791 IFINTLDTPAI
+791 RTGGGLFTQVPVSIINT
-802 TNCTFIENKAS
+802 TFHGNRAKAE
-813 YQGGA
+813 GGA
-818 IYAYATSN
+818 IHTYG
-826 LALTGCTFSGNSA
+826 ALSIANSTFSGNSA
-839 VSAGGAVYTERATS
+839 VSPGGAINTRAKLAV
-853 TIINSIFWDD
+853 INSIFHNNSSN
-863 KAASGS
+863 SGNP
-869 EISVTGGTSD
+869 EIHTDSTS
-879 SAVISN
+879 ATATLQN
-885 CVIKTGGVNGTAAI
+885 CVITEGGAGGTATI

-910 FLNDSPVD
+910 FLTSPDD

-937 GLKPGTSFTGADG
+937 GLKPGASFTGADG

-961 GVSFDKAHAEIGAYA
+961 GVSFDVTSADIGAYA
-976 YEIASADASVSGSL
+976 WKAEGGSVSGSL

-1021 AVWTSASAD
+1021 AVWTSTSAD
-1030 IATVSDG
+1030 IATVADG
-1037 VASGVAKGKTTLTAS
+1037 VASGVAKGKTTFTAT

-1102 YDALGLLSDD
+1102 YDALGLLSAD

-1164 YKVRLVRVNNTVA
+1164 YKVRLVQVNNTVA

-1185 LFAKFWRFLTSLFGN
+1185 LFAKFWRFLTSLFGGN
-1200 DEEQAKHVED
+1200 ADEHADD

-1227 HLAYRFGYGT
+1227 HLAYKFGWQKNSEQ
-1237 HGDNP
+1237 GD
-1242 GYQFTSDDMT
+1242 QFTSDDMT
-1252 EFIREVNPFVVVKS
+1252 EFIREVNPFVVVRS
-1266 GDVVEARS
+1266 GDAVEARS

-1308 KTRVLLFNKAGAVTV
+1308 KTRVLLFNKAGAVTE

-1347 NYFLVEDGAEDGGYD
+1347 NYFLVEDGAEDDRYD

-1375 HVKPND
+1375 HVKPNG
-1381 GDGNNSGD
+1381 GDGGISGD

-1396 LTSADFADRLR
+1396 LTGADFADRLR

-1415 DLASFYAAD
+1415 DPASYYAAD

-1433 SGDYRPTADAQKTGY
+1433 SGDYKPTADDYSGY
-1448 YFALTSNVRLYGGFA
+1448 YFALTSNVRLCGGFA
-1463 GTEKSAAD
+1463 GTERSVD
-1471 RAAGNVSTLSG
+1471 GRAAGNVSTLSG
-1482 KLAENVETSY
+1482 KLAENETSY

-1511 GDRGI
+1511 GANGL

-1525 SGCRVEGNTRRGF
+1525 SGCRVKGNTERGF
-1538 DASSSRLEIESSL
+1538 YALSSRLEIESSL
-1551 IAANGTSGIWC
+1551 IAANGDSGIWC

-1573 LTGNKTGAVY
+1573 LTGNKTEAAGGAVLL
-1583 MQDGEGGPYALRA
+1583 QKWQGGTCALRA

-1607 SSGGA
+1607 SNGGA
-1612 VSFAG
+1612 VSFAA

-1631 NSAVTE
+1631 NSAGTE
-1637 GGAGGAIANP
+1637 GGAIANP
-1647 PEGFKIYNTLFAG
+1647 PAGFKIYNTLFAG
-1660 NSASRGKDIDAP
+1660 NSASRGKDVDAP
-1672 STKGELVNSRF
+1672 NQGELVNCRF
-1683 DAGGIYADNI
+1683 DADGIYAGNI

-1702 ALLLTAS
+1702 ALLLTVS
-1709 PDNNGGPVPTMAVSA
+1709 PDDNGGPVPTMAVSA
-1724 GGSAFRAGV
+1724 GGSAYRAGLK
-1733 TPGTVISGDFK
+1733 PGTSFTGADGK
-1744 TPLTD
+1744 TYTTPLTD
-1749 ARGVSFDKAHAEIG
+1749 ARGVSFDVTSADIG

-1771 ADASVKTGAP
+1771 ADASVKAGAP

-1788 SSDIDNVF
+1788 SSDIGEVF
-1796 SLAAHLTGTASPDR
+1796 SLAAHLTKTASPDR

-1816 ITSVTS
+1816 ITSVAS

-1849 KNADGKP
+1849 KNADGNP

-1916 GEGKYSI
+1916 GEGNYRI
-1923 TPSKDGLSATVTAG
+1923 TPSADRLSATVTAG
-1937 NVLFDASST
+1937 NVLFDAYST

-1956 GETKTLT
+1956 GKTKMLT

-2005 AIYDAMNDLGAAANL
+2005 AIYDAMKDLSAAANL

-2026 DVKPIGATSADVVTS
+2026 DAKPIGATSADVVTS

-2049 IKAAVTEYWGLGA
+2049 IKDAVTEYWGLGA

-2101 GGNEAPDAGDY
+2101 GGNEAPDASDY

-2197 GGVSGDVEADKAAG
+2197 GGVSGDAEADKAAG
-2211 AKWVQPLK
+2211 ARWVQPLK

-2267 DIESKDIEYV
+2267 DIESNDIEYA

-2294 DIRGGEQSVTLIVPG
+2294 DIRGGEQSVTLIVPPG
-2309 GCHVTLSD
+2309 GYHVTLSD

-2330 SADVAWGGEWKITAL
+2330 SAVVTWGGEWKITAL

-2365 GGSYKLTAKA
+2365 GGSYKLTA
-2375 APAEAYANYA
+2375 
-2385 LWAWTTSDGNVAE
+2385 D
-2398 VAADG
+2398 
-2403 TVTAK
+2403 
-2408 AAGKATI
+2408 
-2415 TAAANDGSGAKAE
+2415 
-2428 CVVTVRKSAADDPAV
+2428 
-2443 TPAEPEAVKPE
+2443 
-2454 VVTPNE
+2454 
-2460 NVVPVTPGYVTDPV
+2460 
-2474 KQEDVMNEIGLK
+2474 
-2486 AEDAAVTGNGSLT
+2486 
-2499 VAGGLADKAAE
+2499 
-2510 EVIANDPD
+2510 
-2518 TVSKD
+2518 
-2523 SVISLPVTVS
+2523 
-2533 SADEAGM
+2533 
-2540 IHALGFKVSGDVFG
+2540 
-2554 KVDGVGEIR
+2554 
-2563 VLKIF
+2563 
-2568 TDGGGKAF
+2568 
-2576 TVVTAAEA
+2576 
-2584 MADKTVALYDANNE
+2584 
-2598 IVTGAIDAA
+2598 
-2607 ATYTLTAFILDGGE
+2607 
-2621 YDLDDKA
+2621 
-2628 DGKVIDPIAIIKQ
+2628 
-2641 AEPPVSPTPTPTP
+2641 
-2654 TGGSGGGCNAGAGA
+2654 
-2668 LALAALIPLAVRRGK
+2668 
-2683 R
+2683 

>member
-1 MRFIRQIIQQ
+1 
-11 LGLSPRE
+11 
-18 GGGGAK
+18 
-24 RFCLPLLALICAAA
+24 
-38 LAGLYL
+38 
-44 APSRAADY
+44 
-52 WSDAANKAWYGDGKS
+52 
-67 TDFYISTSADLAG
+67 
-80 LAQLVNERKNFKDK
+80 
-94 TIHLTADIDLGGAE
+94 
-108 SWTPIGKAELYE
+108 
-120 LPKTFNGTFDGG
+120 
-132 GYAVTG
+132 
-138 LYIKTD
+138 
-144 ENYQGLFGYIW
+144 
-155 NATVKDLSVS
+155 
-165 GSVSG
+165 
-170 GDYTG
+170 
-175 AVVGHAGGDNPGST
+175 
-189 IINCVSDAAV
+189 
-199 SGDSYVGGIAGAV
+199 
-212 EVSQGNAS
+212 

-231 GSSNIGGIAGALNN
+231 GSSNIGGIAGALSV

-259 DGDWDSGIGGIAGY
+259 DGNWDSGIGGIAGY

-283 NRGDVRAEN
+283 NRGDVMAEN
-292 AAPNAGGIVGYYH
+292 ADVNAGGIVGYYH

-319 GGGCAG
+319 GGGYAG

-331 DDGTSTVASCASVG
+331 DYGASTVASCASVG
-345 GVSGGVNTGAIV
+345 GVSGGENTGAIV
-357 GGAFFTGSDGSQSRH
+357 GGAFSMGPNGTKDPH

-380 YERGSVNAGLKA
+380 YESGPVNAGLKA

-403 AMAASADKYGALA
+403 AMAASADNYGTLA
-416 ATYAP
+416 ATYVP
-421 DPTSAMIPAGRT
+421 DPASAMILAGRT

-444 TSAVTDV
+444 TSAVTAV
-451 SYDVSPAFGL
+451 SYDVSPDIGL
-461 SLDKNDNKS
+461 TLSADVNKS
-470 VTATMTTSGDY
+470 VAATMSVSGDY
-481 TVSVSATFTP
+481 RVNATATFTP
-491 SKLASG
+491 LQLAG
-497 GAPTAYTTEKMT
+497 DGAQTAYTTENMT

-526 GGAGENDGSSWANAM
+526 GGAGEKDGSSWANAM

-559 TAYEFRVAAGIYA
+559 KNYNFYVAKGTYA
-572 QTETLSLP
+572 QSETLPLP

-604 NVTTLT
+604 NVSTLT
-610 AATGASISIVTGGE
+610 AATGASISIVTGGK

-644 NIGDIFGGGMFNISS
+644 VTNVEISGFSYYDPGGGGLFNDSS
-659 SPLVANCIFKDNTSD
+659 SPLIANCTFSGNYCYAGPAIFNCRD
-674 AGGAMLN
+674 
-681 YYGSSPYVYKCTF
+681 SSPYVYRCSF
-694 EANTGGAV
+694 EKNEGGYGGAV
-702 YNVDDGEGSGPL
+702 CSESFGSTGAVAP
-714 SPRFAE
+714 SFVE
-720 CVFKKNT
+720 CVFKNNSGAIGGAIFSAANGNT
-727 AESTSA
+727 ACTPF
-733 GIHNSGDGCRS
+733 IDK
-744 VIERCRFIENESSEG
+744 CRFLSNQTTQLYGGAI
-759 SAVTD
+759 TD
-764 SFQACS
+764 EDTAHST
-770 VISGSEFTKNISTS
+770 ISNSEFTGNFTKNVARAS
-784 TSLGGGA
+784 GGA
-791 IFINTLDTPAI
+791 IFINAVGKTSVI
-802 TNCTFIENKAS
+802 TNCTFANNKANGDGS
-813 YQGGA
+813 GGA
-818 IYAYATSN
+818 LYVNRLSSLIIAN
-826 LALTGCTFSGNSA
+826 CTFSGNGA
-839 VSAGGAVYTERATS
+839 ANKGGAVYSAS
-853 TIINSIFWDD
+853 TPVTAVNSIFWGDTAVSGD
-863 KAASGS
+863 AEIAHAGGGSSASLYNSVVQGGWTKGGDNIS
-869 EISVTGGTSD
+869 EID
-879 SAVISN
+879 PMFL
-885 CVIKTGGVNGTAAI
+885 TA
-899 TSSDIFTGDPK
+899 
-910 FLNDSPVD
+910 SPDD

-937 GLKPGTSFTGADG
+937 GLKPGASFTGADG

-961 GVSFDKAHAEIGAYA
+961 GVSFDVTSADIGAYA
-976 YEIASADASVSGSL
+976 WKAGGGFSVSGSL

-995 ASADLAPYAGA
+995 ASADLAPYAEA
-1006 KLVSTDVLDTNAGRA
+1006 KLVSTDVHDTNAGRA
-1021 AVWTSASAD
+1021 AVWTSASTD

-1052 FGGASGSLPVTV
+1052 FGGVDSGSLPVTV

-1094 DARESIAI
+1094 DAKESIAI
-1102 YDALGLLSDD
+1102 YDALGLLSAD

-1164 YKVRLVRVNNTVA
+1164 YKVRLVQVNNTVA

-1185 LFAKFWRFLTSLFGN
+1185 LFAKFWRFLRSLFGN
-1200 DEEQAKHVED
+1200 DGEQAKHADD

-1227 HLAYRFGYGT
+1227 HLADKFGRQKD
-1237 HGDNP
+1237 GD
-1242 GYQFTSDDMT
+1242 QFTSNDMT

-1266 GDVVEARS
+1266 GDAVEARS

-1281 DVTKYITVERAG
+1281 DVTKYITVERAR
-1293 TTDTT
+1293 TTGAG
-1298 SNIDHFTYTI
+1298 NINHFTYTI
-1308 KTRVLLFNKAGAVTV
+1308 KTRVLLFNKAGAVTE

-1338 AKTKTRESG
+1338 AKTRESG
-1347 NYFLVEDGAEDGGYD
+1347 NYFLVEDGAEDDRYD

-1375 HVKPND
+1375 HVKPNG

-1407 QINGKVRP
+1407 QINGKVEP
-1415 DLASFYAAD
+1415 SVPSYYAAD

-1433 SGDYRPTADAQKTGY
+1433 SGDYRPTADDDSGY

-1463 GTEKSAAD
+1463 GTERSVD
-1471 RAAGNVSTLSG
+1471 GRAAGNVSTLSG
-1482 KLAENVETSY
+1482 KLANVKARD
-1492 VLYGTEVK
+1492 VLSGTEVK

-1511 GDRGI
+1511 GDSGLRLD
-1516 YLENAEVRI
+1516 YAEVRI
-1525 SGCRVEGNTRRGF
+1525 SGCRVVGNTERGF
-1538 DASSSRLEIESSL
+1538 YASSSRLEIESSL
-1551 IAANGTSGIWC
+1551 IAANGASGIDC
-1562 ESGAVTLKDST
+1562 DSGTVTLKDST
-1573 LTGNKTGAVY
+1573 LTGNKTGAVGGAVY
-1583 MQDGEGGPYALRA
+1583 MQGGICALRA

-1607 SSGGA
+1607 SNGGA
-1612 VSFAG
+1612 VSFVD

-1631 NSAVTE
+1631 NSAGTE

-1647 PEGFKIYNTLFAG
+1647 PAGFKIYNTLFAG
-1660 NSASRGKDIDAP
+1660 NTATSGKDVYAP
-1672 STKGELVNSRF
+1672 NQGELVNCRF
-1683 DAGGIYADNI
+1683 DADGIYAYNI

-1709 PDNNGGPVPTMAVSA
+1709 PDDNGGPVPTMAVSA

-1733 TPGTVISGDFK
+1733 TPGMVISGGFK
-1744 TPLTD
+1744 TPPTD

-1788 SSDIDNVF
+1788 SSDIGKVF

-1816 ITSVTS
+1816 ITSVAS

-1849 KNADGKP
+1849 TQADGNP
-1856 VKFSGATKTLK
+1856 VEFSEVTKTLK
-1867 VAIPVASLD
+1867 VAISVASLD
-1876 ISETPRVI
+1876 ISERSRVI

-1900 TSADIESRDIA
+1900 TSADIESRSRDIT
-1911 WKLPE
+1911 WSLT
-1916 GEGKYSI
+1916 GTDYSI
-1923 TPSKDGLSATVTAG
+1923 KPSADGLSATVTAG

-1987 GGESGSGILDI
+1987 GGESGSGILEI

-2005 AIYDAMNDLGAAANL
+2005 AIYDAMKDLGAAANL
-2020 PGGISA
+2020 PDGISA
-2026 DVKPIGATSADVVTS
+2026 DAKPIGATSADVVTS

-2049 IKAAVTEYWGLGA
+2049 IKAAVTKYWGLGA

-2096 SLFKD
+2096 SLFTRD

-2119 TIGSADIAALPDEVK
+2119 TIGSADIAALPEEVK

-2182 AGYTVQTRVMLFNMK
+2182 AGYTVQTRVMLFDMK
-2197 GGVSGDVEADKAAG
+2197 GGVSGDAEADKAAG
-2211 AKWVQPLK
+2211 ARWVQPLK

-2317 ETQTLSRDVKTIT
+2317 ETQTLSRDVEMI
-2330 SADVAWGGEWKITAL
+2330 SADVTWGGEWKITAL

-2358 TTLALAV
+2358 TTLALAA

-2428 CVVTVRKSAADDPAV
+2428 CAVTVRNSAADDPAV

-2486 AEDAAVTGNGSLT
+2486 AEDAAVTENGSLT
-2499 VAGGLADKAAE
+2499 VAGGLADKAAG

-2554 KVDGVGEIR
+2554 KVNGVSEIR

-2584 MADKTVALYDANNE
+2584 IADKTVALYDANNE

-2607 ATYTLTAFILDGGE
+2607 ATYTLTAFVLDGGE
-2621 YDLDDKA
+2621 YDLGGKT

-2641 AEPPVSPTPTPTP
+2641 AEPPVSPTPTP

>member
-38 LAGLYL
+38 LGSWLL
-44 APSRAADY
+44 MRPSSAAITPDT
-52 WSDAANKAWYGDGKS
+52 AWYES
-67 TDFYISTSADLAG
+67 NPHAREFYISTSADLAG
-80 LAQLVNERKNFKDK
+80 LAQLFNDSYNPNLYGK
-94 TIHLTADIDLGGAE
+94 TFHLSADIDLGGVP
-108 SWTPIGKAELYE
+108 WTPIGNETYV
-120 LPKTFNGTFDGG
+120 FQGTFDGG
-132 GYAVTG
+132 GHAVTG
-138 LYIKTD
+138 LYID
-144 ENYQGLFGYIW
+144 GSEDYRGLFGYIF

-165 GSVSG
+165 GSVTTTG
-170 GDYTG
+170 GNVG
-175 AVVGHAGGDNPGST
+175 AVAGCANQST
-189 IINCVSDAAV
+189 ITNCVSDAAV
-199 SGDSYVGGIAGAV
+199 SGGSNVGGIAGSV
-212 EVSQGNAS
+212 ECSIYDPVDI
-220 VSGCVNGGAVS
+220 SGCVNGGRVS
-231 GSSNIGGIAGALNN
+231 GRENNIGGIAGALNN
-245 AIASDCANAGAVTG
+245 AIPRDCANAGAVTG
-259 DGDWDSGIGGIAGY
+259 GGSGNSGIGGIVGY
-273 GSDAGVVNCL
+273 GSGGGVVNCL

-292 AAPNAGGIVGYYH
+292 AGANAGGIVGYYS
-305 NISAKLCTNMGQVY
+305 NISAEFCTNMGRVY
-319 GGGCAG
+319 GGGYAG
-325 GILGRH
+325 GILGNH
-331 DDGTSTVASCASVG
+331 FAGDSTVTSCASVG
-345 GVSGGVNTGAIV
+345 GVSGGGSRGAIV
-357 GGAFFTGSDGSQSRH
+357 GGAFFTGSDGSQSRY

-380 YERGSVNAGLKA
+380 YESGSVNAGLKA
-392 AGDDNSGTFTS
+392 AGDDDDEGKFTA
-403 AMAASADKYGALA
+403 AMAASADNYGGFI

-421 DPTSAMIPAGRT
+421 DPFASAIPAGKT
-433 KTLFRSWPGVN
+433 KRLFRSWPGVKAG
-444 TSAVTDV
+444 AVTAV
-451 SYDVSPAFGL
+451 SYDVSPDIGL
-461 SLDKNDNKS
+461 TLSADVNKS
-470 VTATMTTSGDY
+470 VAATMTTSGDY
-481 TVSVSATFTP
+481 RVSATATFTP
-491 SKLASG
+491 LQLASG
-497 GAPTAYTTEKMT
+497 DVTPYTTENMT

-526 GGAGENDGSSWANAM
+526 NGTGEKDGSSWANAM

-553 DTQNSG
+553 NRQNSG

-572 QTETLSLP
+572 QKETLYLS

-590 GTETE
+590 GTETDIDARE
-595 TIASRDIKT
+595 IAK

-644 NIGDIFGGGMFNISS
+644 VQSDGNYYGGGIFISSSNPAIANCVFSDNNAFAGGGMFLEKSNPAIINCDFSNNSGTAAGGALYMEFSAPYIKNCAVTNNVGGGIYGQDSS
-659 SPLVANCIFKDNTSD
+659 IIAEGCVFKDNTYASGVGGGGIGLVEWD
-674 AGGAMLN
+674 DGDPTILSSIKDCSFIGNSAKAGG
-681 YYGSSPYVYKCTF
+681 
-694 EANTGGAV
+694 GGLFT
-702 YNVDDGEGSGPL
+702 EKPL
-714 SPRFAE
+714 S
-720 CVFKKNT
+720 
-727 AESTSA
+727 
-733 GIHNSGDGCRS
+733 I
-744 VIERCRFIENESSEG
+744 
-759 SAVTD
+759 
-764 SFQACS
+764 
-770 VISGSEFTKNISTS
+770 
-784 TSLGGGA
+784 
-791 IFINTLDTPAI
+791 INT
-802 TNCTFIENKAS
+802 
-813 YQGGA
+813 
-818 IYAYATSN
+818 
-826 LALTGCTFSGNSA
+826 TFSGNSTD
-839 VSAGGAVYTERATS
+839 VNGGAIWSYIELSIANCTFSDNKAPKAFGGAISARDKLAVV
-853 TIINSIFWDD
+853 NSVFRNNSS
-863 KAASGS
+863 KAGNPDIHT
-869 EISVTGGTSD
+869 EIS
-879 SAVISN
+879 SATATLQH
-885 CVIKTGGVNGTAAI
+885 CVIKEGGAGGDGAI

-910 FLNDSPVD
+910 FLTASPDD

-932 SAYRA
+932 SAYRN
-937 GLKPGTSFTGADG
+937 GLAPGAHEIGGVSVTVPAA
-950 KTYTTP
+950 
-956 LTDAR
+956 DAR
-961 GVSFDKAHAEIGAYA
+961 GVSFDVTSADIGAYA
-976 YEIASADASVSGSL
+976 WKAEGFSVSGSL

-995 ASADLAPYAGA
+995 ASADLAPYAEA
-1006 KLVSTDVLDTNAGRA
+1006 KLVSTDVRDTNAGRA
-1021 AVWTSASAD
+1021 AVWTSVNTGV
-1030 IATVSDG
+1030 ATVADG
-1037 VASGVAKGKTTLTAS
+1037 VASGVARGKTTLTAS
-1052 FGGASGSLPVTV
+1052 FGTVSGSLPVTV
-1064 FAAHGDVT
+1064 LAAHGDVT

-1102 YDALGLLSDD
+1102 YDALGLLSAD
-1112 QKLPANIDPTANPI
+1112 QKLPANIDPTAKPI

-1164 YKVRLVRVNNTVA
+1164 YKVRLVQVNNTVA

-1185 LFAKFWRFLTSLFGN
+1185 LFAKFWRFLTSFFGGN
-1200 DEEQAKHVED
+1200 ADEHADD

-1227 HLAYRFGYGT
+1227 HLAYRFGWQKNSEQDYK
-1237 HGDNP
+1237 
-1242 GYQFTSDDMT
+1242 FTSDDMT
-1252 EFIREVNPFVVVKS
+1252 EFIREVNPFVVVRS
-1266 GDVVEARS
+1266 GDAVEARS

-1323 GAGKEFVMPVALSDD
+1323 GAGKEFVMPVTLSDD
-1338 AKTKTRESG
+1338 AKTRASG
-1347 NYFLVEDGAEDGGYD
+1347 NYFLVEDGAADDRYD

-1375 HVKPND
+1375 HVKQNGGAD
-1381 GDGNNSGD
+1381 GKSGD
-1389 GATWDTA
+1389 GATWGTA

-1407 QINGKVRP
+1407 QINGEVVP
-1415 DLASFYAAD
+1415 GADAFYAAD

-1433 SGDYRPTADAQKTGY
+1433 SGDYRPTADDDSGY

-1463 GTEKSAAD
+1463 GTERSVD
-1471 RAAGNVSTLSG
+1471 GRAAGNVSTLSC
-1482 KLAENVETSY
+1482 KLAENETSS
-1492 VLYGTEVK
+1492 VLAGTEVK

-1511 GDRGI
+1511 GASGL
-1516 YLENAEVRI
+1516 YLVNAEVRI
-1525 SGCRVEGNTRRGF
+1525 SGCRVEGNTERGF
-1538 DASSSRLEIESSL
+1538 YAYSSRLEIESSL
-1551 IAANGTSGIWC
+1551 IAANGRSGIDCW
-1562 ESGAVTLKDST
+1562 SGAVTLKDST
-1573 LTGNKTGAVY
+1573 LTGNKTGTAGGAVY
-1583 MQDGEGGPYALRA
+1583 MQGGICALRA

-1607 SSGGA
+1607 SNGGA
-1612 VSFAG
+1612 VSFVD

-1631 NSAVTE
+1631 NSAGTE

-1647 PEGFKIYNTLFAG
+1647 PAGFKIYNTLFAG
-1660 NSASRGKDIDAP
+1660 NTATSGKDVYAP
-1672 STKGELVNSRF
+1672 NQGELVNCRF
-1683 DAGGIYADNI
+1683 DAGGIEADSVV
-1693 TSTDCTTAD
+1693 TSRDCTTAD

-1709 PDNNGGPVPTMAVSA
+1709 PDDHGGPVPTIAVSA

-1733 TPGTVISGDFK
+1733 TPGTVISGGFK

-1771 ADASVKTGAP
+1771 ADAYVKADAP

-1816 ITSVTS
+1816 ITSVAS
-1822 DVVSVDNG
+1822 DVISVDNG

-1838 SSTVTAESTKG
+1838 SSTVKAESTKG
-1849 KNADGKP
+1849 TQANGKP
-1856 VKFSGATKTLK
+1856 VEFSEFSGVTKTLK

-1876 ISETPRVI
+1876 ISERSRVI

-1911 WKLPE
+1911 WSLTT
-1916 GEGKYSI
+1916 GTDYSI
-1923 TPSKDGLSATVTAG
+1923 TADGLSATVTAG
-1937 NVLFDASST
+1937 NVSFGASST

-1963 ATVSTPVGETPKPPV
+1963 AAVSTPVGETPKPPV

-2005 AIYDAMNDLGAAANL
+2005 AIYDAMKGLGAAANL

-2026 DVKPIGATSADVVTS
+2026 DAKPIGATSADVVTS

-2101 GGNEAPDAGDY
+2101 GGNEAPDASDY

-2182 AGYTVQTRVMLFNMK
+2182 AGYTVQTRVMLFDMK
-2197 GGVSGDVEADKAAG
+2197 GGVSGDAEADKAAG
-2211 AKWVQPLK
+2211 ARWVQPLK
-2219 AASSDARP
+2219 VSSPDQRT
-2227 NDKDN
+2227 NEKDN

-2267 DIESKDIEYV
+2267 DIESNDIEYA

-2285 AQHEAGSSA
+2285 AQHEADSSA
-2294 DIRGGEQSVTLIVPG
+2294 DIRGDEQSVTLIVPG
-2309 GCHVTLSD
+2309 GYHVTLSD
-2317 ETQTLSRDVKTIT
+2317 ETQTLSRDVKMI
-2330 SADVAWGGEWKITAL
+2330 SADVTWGGEWKITAL

-2385 LWAWTTSDGNVAE
+2385 LWTWTTSDGNVAE

-2428 CVVTVRKSAADDPAV
+2428 CAVTVRKSAADDPAV

-2486 AEDAAVTGNGSLT
+2486 AEDAAVTENGSLT
-2499 VAGGLADKAAE
+2499 VAGGLADKAAG

-2584 MADKTVALYDANNE
+2584 IADKTVALYDANNE

-2607 ATYTLTAFILDGGE
+2607 ATYTLTAFVLDGGE
-2621 YDLDDKA
+2621 YDLGGQT

-2641 AEPPVSPTPTPTP
+2641 AEPPVSPTPT
-2654 TGGSGGGCNAGAGA
+2654 GGSGGGCNAGAGA
-2668 LALAALIPLAVRRGK
+2668 LALVLIPMAVRRGK